1 MPGVTQGP
9 PGRAILRIVLI
20 IVGVVL
26 ALYLLYLLRRPLSWL
41 FIAGFIAIALSGPV
55 NWLTR
60 RVKRRGLAIAI
71 TYLTLLA
78 IPITLAALIVP
89 PIVNQGVDLAQN
101 APEYAQDVTNFIQD
115 NKRLRDL
122 NEKYDVTEKLEQEA
136 GKLPDKI
143 GDAAGV
149 LRDVGFGLINSI
161 FALVTILILSI
172 FMVANGPRWRRS
184 LLRLQPP
191 ARRER
196 INRVL
201 DRSSQAVGGYV
212 AGALGQAALAAVLT
226 YFVLLILGVP
236 FRAPLAVLVFVAD
249 LIPLVGATIG
259 AVIVGIVTVF
269 VDFPTTTII
278 WTVWAIVYQQVEN
291 NVIQP
296 RIQSRAIDV
305 QPFIVVV
312 AILFG
317 ATLFGIIG
325 ALVALPVAASIQIA
339 MREYYDY
346 RGREWPGEA
355 QDEPPG
361 PDDKPEKPPPGSPE
375 PGTTPA

>member
-1 MPGVTQGP
+1 MRRVTQAP
-9 PGRAILRIVLI
+9 ARTIVRIVLI
-20 IVGVVL
+20 IVAVVV
-26 ALYLLYLLRRPLSWL
+26 ALYVLYLLRKPLSWL
-41 FIAGFIAIALSGPV
+41 FVAGFIAIALSGPV
-55 NWLTR
+55 NWLTP
-60 RVKRRGLAIAI
+60 RVRRRGFAIAI

-78 IPITLAALIVP
+78 IPVALASLIVP

-101 APEYAQDVTNFIQD
+101 APEYARDVTEFIQD

-122 NEKYDVTEKLEQEA
+122 NAKYDITEKLEQEA
-136 GKLPDKI
+136 AKLPGQI

-161 FALVTILILSI
+161 FALVTILILSV

-191 ARRER
+191 ERRER
-196 INRVL
+196 IDRVL
-201 DRSSQAVGGYV
+201 SRSSQAVGGYV

-226 YFVLLILGVP
+226 YLVLLILGVP

-269 VDFPTTTII
+269 VDFPTTTIV

-339 MREYYDY
+339 LREYFDF
-346 RGREWPGEA
+346 RGRQWPGEV

-361 PDDKPEKPPPGSPE
+361 PQDKPDKPPPGPPK
-375 PGTTPA
+375 PGATPA